1 MTEYQKP
8 YHILW
13 SGISD
18 ALAAIRAQNFGL
30 AQELLLQA
38 QQQAAV
44 DEKAAGFDIIITTA
58 KVPGCRRSRRPK
70 TLSSR
75 GTSGKK
81 KRRLAEKQVSVFW
94 AKG

>member
-38 QQQAAV
+38 QQQAEDAFIAWGDR
-44 DEKAAGFDIIITTA
+44 DEKTE
-58 KVPGCRRSRRPK
+58 
-70 TLSSR
+70 
-75 GTSGKK
+75 TS
-81 KRRLAEKQVSVFW
+81 
-94 AKG
+94 

>member
-38 QQQAAV
+38 QQKAEDAFIAW
-44 DEKAAGFDIIITTA
+44 DEWEE
-58 KVPGCRRSRRPK
+58 K
-70 TLSSR
+70 TE
-75 GTSGKK
+75 TC
-81 KRRLAEKQVSVFW
+81 
-94 AKG
+94 

>member
-18 ALAAIRAQNFGL
+18 ALVAIRAQNFGL

-38 QQQAAV
+38 QQQAGDAFIAWGDR
-44 DEKAAGFDIIITTA
+44 DEKTET
-58 KVPGCRRSRRPK
+58 C
-70 TLSSR
+70 
-75 GTSGKK
+75 
-81 KRRLAEKQVSVFW
+81 
-94 AKG
+94 

>member
-38 QQQAAV
+38 QQQQAEDAFIAWGDR
-44 DEKAAGFDIIITTA
+44 DEKTET
-58 KVPGCRRSRRPK
+58 C
-70 TLSSR
+70 
-75 GTSGKK
+75 
-81 KRRLAEKQVSVFW
+81 
-94 AKG
+94 

>member
-30 AQELLLQA
+30 AQELLQA
-38 QQQAAV
+38 QQQAEDAFI
-44 DEKAAGFDIIITTA
+44 AWAT
-58 KVPGCRRSRRPK
+58 
-70 TLSSR
+70 
-75 GTSGKK
+75 GTK

-94 AKG
+94 VKD